1 MARVK
6 VYAENDRVTY
16 TFNGTEYRAVI
27 VQVHPVTNVA
37 FSGGFEY
44 TIRIIGNRAGMAYRS
59 GDTFRTTAQFLSGK
73 PKPKARKPVSSKKR
87 AERKGMAKLK
97 EMHKQLMS

>member
-6 VYAENDRVTY
+6 VYAIGDNVTY
-16 TFNGTEYRAVI
+16 TFGGTEYRARI
-27 VQVHPVTNVA
+27 VETHAVANVP

-44 TIRIIGNRAGMAYRS
+44 TIRIVGNRGMAYRS
-59 GDTFRTTAQFLSGK
+59 GNEFRTTAQFLSGK
-73 PKPKARKPVSSKKR
+73 PKPKARKRVSAKKR
-87 AERKGMAKLK
+87 AESRDMAKLK